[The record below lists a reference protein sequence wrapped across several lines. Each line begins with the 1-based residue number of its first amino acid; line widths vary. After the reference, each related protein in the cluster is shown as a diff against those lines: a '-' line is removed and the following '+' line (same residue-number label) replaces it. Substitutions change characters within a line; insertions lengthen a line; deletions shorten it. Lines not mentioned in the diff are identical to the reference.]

1 MTTVTLVTGGF
12 DPLHSGHIAYFK
24 AAREFGNYLCV
35 GVNSDDWLTRKKGK
49 PFMNVSER
57 MSIINELKCVDIA
70 IEFIDKDDSAC
81 DAIGTALE
89 VYDNVLFCNGGDR
102 GSVNT
107 PEYERY
113 RNDKRVEFKFG
124 VGGED
129 KKNSSSWI
137 LKKWNML

>member
-24 AAREFGNYLCV
+24 AAREFGNTLCV

-49 PFMNVSER
+49 PFMSISER
-57 MSIINELKCVDIA
+57 MSIIKELKCVDIA

-124 VGGED
+124 VGGDD

-137 LKKWNML
+137 LKNWRD